1 MMLVTVAAMV
11 ALLPLGLNGVAA
23 GLSVGAVAGAIYAV
37 FSFARVVSLPV
48 RRIWAQVW
56 APAAAAVL
64 MAGALYPIEHL
75 VLQAS
80 THGVVAGLALLAL
93 EGVLGGALY
102 VAALSLLAPPTG
114 AAILRLPAMMLTRAR
129 GRGGGPA
136 HGRARTTP
144 GRPMASIVGA
154 RVPDPAHTVIV
165 PAYNAAGTLELAIR
179 SVRAQTDS
187 SFELIAVDDGST
199 DATPD
204 LLQRLA
210 GEDARIRVI
219 RQENAGPSAARE
231 AAMGQASGTYLT
243 FLDSDD
249 LLMPSYLET
258 MAETLG
264 ADAEIGLAHA
274 RGWVLDDAVGGGR
287 VRRAVW
293 PPPGNVTGSDADPAD
308 PVVALASG
316 NYIGAVQTARR
327 SAVVRAGGL
336 DAGLDQAEDYDL
348 WLRIAIAGFR
358 IVSAPGHARRRPKS
372 RGLAL
377 QGPDRA
383 GPRRSGGVR
392 AHPLGLR
399 RLRRGPRRRRGGQLE
414 RAEPGDRPAERP
426 SSDRGAR

>member
-1 MMLVTVAAMV
+1 
-11 ALLPLGLNGVAA
+11 
-23 GLSVGAVAGAIYAV
+23 
-37 FSFARVVSLPV
+37 
-48 RRIWAQVW
+48 
-56 APAAAAVL
+56 
-64 MAGALYPIEHL
+64 
-75 VLQAS
+75 
-80 THGVVAGLALLAL
+80 
-93 EGVLGGALY
+93 
-102 VAALSLLAPPTG
+102 
-114 AAILRLPAMMLTRAR
+114 
-129 GRGGGPA
+129 
-136 HGRARTTP
+136 
-144 GRPMASIVGA
+144 MASIVGA

-231 AAMGQASGTYLT
+231 AAVGQASGTYLT

-258 MAETLG
+258 MVETMG

-293 PPPGNVTGSDADPAD
+293 PPPGNVTGSDADPSD

-327 SAVVRAGGL
+327 RAVVRAGGL

-358 IVSAPGHARRRPKS
+358 IVSAPGTLVVVRNRAGSLSKDQIELAQGVREVCERILSVYDVSDEARDAARR
-372 RGLAL
+372 
-377 QGPDRA
+377 
-383 GPRRSGGVR
+383 
-392 AHPLGLR
+392 
-399 RLRRGPRRRRGGQLE
+399 QLE
-414 RAEPGDRPAERP
+414 RANREIDLLSGRARA
-426 SSDRGAR
+426 RGALRQVRLALGRAKRRLLAGRIWYPVPPPEVADAFPELVRRSAIDA